1 MRIPAVWTWPA
12 LCVLALAGCR
22 QTPVAQE
29 PVETV
34 QVRQAARAERAEV
47 IRVGGNV
54 EAYESSEV
62 GFQVAGR
69 IRRVLVEEGQTVAR
83 GQLLAELDP
92 TDYQLGSEIAES
104 EAGAARAMAKKARAG
119 ARREEVEQ
127 ARAAYEQAEDEYRR
141 MKILYERKSLAPN
154 DFRKIE
160 AQWRVAKA
168 RFEEAEEGTRR
179 EDREAAEAKARQA
192 EANARLNRKRLE
204 DTRLR
209 APMAGVVGRRL
220 ADAGEMIAAGMP
232 VVVLM
237 KLNPARV
244 RVGVP
249 EAEIGK
255 VRIGQAA
262 RVRVPSL
269 GGREF
274 AARVELVGYAAE
286 PQSRTFPVRLLAPNP
301 GLALRAG
308 MIAEAEIETGLRVAV
323 RTAPADAVWRDP
335 QGATHVFV
343 YSPQSGRVHA
353 RRVRTGRGVGR
364 EVEIAEGLS
373 EAELVVVGGQ
383 HKVKDGM
390 RVDAEVRR

>member
-1 MRIPAVWTWPA
+1 MRIQAGWTWPA
-12 LCVLALAGCR
+12 LCVLALAGCT
-22 QTPVAQE
+22 QKPVAQE

-62 GFQVAGR
+62 GFQVGGR
-69 IRRVLVEEGQTVAR
+69 IRRVLVEEGQAVAQ

-92 TDYQLGSEIAES
+92 ADYQLGFEIAEG
-104 EAGAARAMAKKARAG
+104 EAGAARAMAEKARAG
-119 ARREEVEQ
+119 ARRQELEQ
-127 ARAAYEQAEDEYRR
+127 ARAVYEQAEDEYRR

-168 RFEEAEEGTRR
+168 RFEEAEEGARR

-220 ADAGEMIAAGMP
+220 ADTGEMIAAGMP

-255 VRIGQAA
+255 VRTGQAA
-262 RVRVPSL
+262 RVRVPAL

-274 AARVELVGYAAE
+274 AAKVELVGYAAE

-335 QGATHVFV
+335 QGAAHVFV

-383 HKVKDGM
+383 HKVKDGT